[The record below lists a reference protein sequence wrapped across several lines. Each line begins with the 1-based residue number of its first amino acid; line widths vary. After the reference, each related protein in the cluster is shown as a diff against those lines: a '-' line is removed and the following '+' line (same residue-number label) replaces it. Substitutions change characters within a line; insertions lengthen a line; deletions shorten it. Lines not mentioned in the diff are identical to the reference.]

1 MANQAATNSSP
12 MTPSPLAIKPLV
24 VNLSKAPV
32 NSANNSVSSPPSQL
46 IPDSGCSG
54 HYMMT
59 NTSVINST
67 PVTPGI
73 FVQLP
78 DGSSIESSHKANLN
92 ISGLPAATSECHT
105 FPSLKS
111 RSLLSMD
118 WTIM

>member
-1 MANQAATNSSP
+1 
-12 MTPSPLAIKPLV
+12 MTPSLAIKPL

-59 NTSVINST
+59 NTPVINST
-67 PVTPGI
+67 PVSPGI

-78 DGSSIESSHKANLN
+78 DGSSIESSHKATLN
-92 ISGLPAATSECHT
+92 IPGLPTAATECHI
-105 FPSLKS
+105 FPALKS
-111 RSLLSMD
+111 
-118 WTIM
+118 